1 MAVVLDGE
9 IVICCED
16 VDGSGVRSLAVLK
29 KFGEH
34 LVDSV
39 AKEPFDTGP
48 KTIGVDEDC
57 KL

>member
-1 MAVVLDGE
+1 MSVVLDDE
-9 IVICCED
+9 SVVSCKD

-29 KFGEH
+29 EFGEH

>member
-1 MAVVLDGE
+1 MSVVLYGKSL
-9 IVICCED
+9 VSCED

-29 KFGEH
+29 KLGEH

-48 KTIGVDEDC
+48 KTIGVNKDC
-57 KL
+57 KF

>member
-1 MAVVLDGE
+1 MSVVLDDE
-9 IVICCED
+9 SVVSCKD
-16 VDGSGVRSLAVLK
+16 VDRSGVRSLAVLK
-29 KFGEH
+29 KFGQH